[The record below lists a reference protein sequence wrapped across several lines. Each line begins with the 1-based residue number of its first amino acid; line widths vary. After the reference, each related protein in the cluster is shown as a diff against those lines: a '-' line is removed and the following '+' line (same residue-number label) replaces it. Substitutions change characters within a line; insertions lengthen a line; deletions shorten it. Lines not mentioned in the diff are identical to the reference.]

1 MKKIIAGIIAVI
13 GSIYTL
19 GIIGAA
25 DTGASNSYFIPRA
38 IIGAVVAILCILYIN
53 NQQNHENK
61 RRNRRRGTNRCENR

>member
-1 MKKIIAGIIAVI
+1 MKKIIAGIIAVA

-38 IIGAVVAILCILYIN
+38 IIGAVIVALCTLYIN
-53 NQQNHENK
+53 DQQNHENK

>member
-1 MKKIIAGIIAVI
+1 MKKIIAGVIAVI

-25 DTGASNSYFIPRA
+25 DMGASNSYFIPRA

>member
-1 MKKIIAGIIAVI
+1 MKKIIAGVIAVI
-13 GSIYTL
+13 SSIYTL

-25 DTGASNSYFIPRA
+25 DMGASNSYFIPRA
-38 IIGAVVAILCILYIN
+38 IIGAAIAILCILYIN

>member
-1 MKKIIAGIIAVI
+1 MKKIIAGVIAVI

-19 GIIGAA
+19 GIVGAA
-25 DTGASNSYFIPRA
+25 DAGASNSYFIPRA
-38 IIGAVVAILCILYIN
+38 IISAVVVALCVIYIN